1 MSRQQSIVFIR
12 EADVASAE
20 LQYSWIPT
28 GQRHDIKLAPG
39 QTLGTETDTNKTP
52 DEIYQIQV
60 YHLYDG
66 NSEAIK
72 ETEFFSFPSGLPY
85 SAPVSYAVV
94 EVSQKRRIAVFTAHF
109 TDGASF
115 SEFRPLRPMGPG
127 S

>member
-12 EADVASAE
+12 EADVAPAD

-39 QTLGTETDTNKTP
+39 QTLGTETDTNQNP

-66 NSEAIK
+66 NSEA
-72 ETEFFSFPSGLPY
+72 ESFQFPSGPPY
-85 SAPVSYAVV
+85 TAPVSYAVV
-94 EVSQKRRIAVFTAHF
+94 EVSQKRKIAAFTAHF

-115 SEFRPLRPMGPG
+115 SEFRPLKPKRPG

>member
-12 EADVASAE
+12 ETEVALADLS
-20 LQYSWIPT
+20 YSWIPT
-28 GQRHDIKLAPG
+28 GQRHDIKLTPG
-39 QTLGTETDTNKTP
+39 QTLGTETDTNKDP

-60 YHLYDG
+60 YRLYDG

-72 ETEFFSFPSGLPY
+72 DGENFQFPSGSPY
-85 SAPVSYAVV
+85 TAPVSYAVV
-94 EVSQKRRIAVFTAHF
+94 EVSQKRNIATFTAHF

-115 SEFRPLRPMGPG
+115 SEFRPLKPLRPG

>member
-12 EADVASAE
+12 EAGVAPAD
-20 LQYSWIPT
+20 LQYGWIPT

-39 QTLGTETDTNKTP
+39 QTLGTETDTNQNP

-72 ETEFFSFPSGLPY
+72 DGEFFSFPSGLSY
-85 SAPVSYAVV
+85 TAPVSYAVV
-94 EVSQKRRIAVFTAHF
+94 EVSQKRKIATFTAHF

-115 SEFRPLRPMGPG
+115 SEFRSLKPRQPG